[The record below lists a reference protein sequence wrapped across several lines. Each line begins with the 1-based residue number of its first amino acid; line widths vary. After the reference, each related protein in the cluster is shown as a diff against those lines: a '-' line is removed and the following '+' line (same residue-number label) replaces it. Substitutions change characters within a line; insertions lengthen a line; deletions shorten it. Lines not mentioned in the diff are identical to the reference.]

1 MPAQP
6 VVSDEFRQ
14 FRTHAVRGSIDI
26 SVLSPAPQS
35 RSHNSDLVCFSYPR
49 QCPFCGGCLT
59 RGPLCATLAAVAAPK
74 GPETEPPAQRCRASL
89 CALLTRGPLLAP
101 TSWQRAR
108 VRTLQRRRQKTIT
121 AAEAAAATRRVR
133 HRSLPGWLRPGS
145 DAAARPDRYCA
156 IVFTLGAWLLSPRRI
171 ATGFFLL
178 TRVDHA
184 GPLRG
189 QKFELALSAGE
200 VLVLGSDKPRAG
212 DDGLF
217 LRVQEERVADR
228 HCTLVRALTR
238 TQPCARST
246 WHAPMRP

>member
-1 MPAQP
+1 M
-6 VVSDEFRQ
+6 
-14 FRTHAVRGSIDI
+14 
-26 SVLSPAPQS
+26 
-35 RSHNSDLVCFSYPR
+35 
-49 QCPFCGGCLT
+49 
-59 RGPLCATLAAVAAPK
+59 
-74 GPETEPPAQRCRASL
+74 
-89 CALLTRGPLLAP
+89 
-101 TSWQRAR
+101 
-108 VRTLQRRRQKTIT
+108 RTLQRRRQKTIT
-121 AAEAAAATRRVR
+121 AAARIEAGLTSDGRVR

-145 DAAARPDRYCA
+145 DTAARPDRYCA
-156 IVFTLGAWLLSPRRI
+156 IVFTPGAWLLSPD
-171 ATGFFLL
+171 ASGPGFLL

-238 TQPCARST
+238 TWPCARST